1 MAKHPKTG
9 TSSLSKEDIYL
20 FHEGTF
26 FHSYRM
32 FGAHLTTEQGRE
44 GVRFTVWA
52 PQAVSVGVAMDR
64 NHWDGTR
71 DPLEL
76 VPDSGGVWSAF
87 VEGVA
92 YGELYKYAIE
102 SLSGEKLLRADPYG
116 VYAEVRPN
124 TASRVGSIRGYE
136 WGDQAWRRKRRAPY
150 AKPINI
156 YELQIGTWRQKED
169 GSFYTYREL
178 ADLLIPYAKEMGYT
192 HLEFMPLTEYPYDLS
207 WGYQATGYFAPT
219 SRYGEAKDLMYLID
233 RCHQADIGVL
243 LDWVPGHFAKDA
255 HGLRQFDGTPLYEYA
270 DPMLAEKPGWGTL
283 SFDFGK
289 PEVQSFLISSALYW
303 LEEFHFD
310 GLRIDAVTSML
321 RLDFEKQ
328 RHQWRPNR
336 HGGVENVDAI
346 EFLRKLNRTVFQYH
360 PNAIMAAEE
369 SSAWPMVTAPAH
381 EGGLGFNY
389 KWNMGWMNDTLKYV
403 ESGFDERPNLHNLL
417 TFPLMYAHSE
427 NFVLPLSHD
436 EVVHG
441 KKSLL
446 DKMPGS
452 YEEKFAGLRLL
463 LGYQITH
470 PGKKLLFMGGEFG
483 QFIEWKDEEQL
494 DWVLLDYEAHRKMQA
509 YTAALNHFYLQ
520 EKALWEIDHDWDGYD
535 WISASDSDQSV
546 ISFMR
551 KGKKSGDTLM
561 ILINFRPISYEDYRI
576 GVDKPGVYQEVF
588 SSDDSRFGGEGRLN
602 EGALRAEKG
611 KWHGREY
618 NLALKLPAL
627 GMVILKKSGRSA
639 DTLSVTAQAKTA
651 KSAPKAKKKTEI
663 QAETIGQELPKAKK
677 KAAAESVG
685 KAEAAQQPKAEAP
698 KAVRKGKAK

>member
-1 MAKHPKTG
+1 MAKQPAAGSQPLTQK
-9 TSSLSKEDIYL
+9 DIYL
-20 FHEGTF
+20 FHEGNY

-32 FGAHLTTEQGRE
+32 FGAHLSTENNKE

-52 PQAVSVGVAMDR
+52 PNAEFVGVAMDA
-64 NHWDGTR
+64 NEWDGGR
-71 DPLEL
+71 AALEL
-76 VPDSGGVWSAF
+76 LPKSGGIWSAF
-87 VEGVA
+87 LEGVR
-92 YGELYKYAIE
+92 YGDLYKYDIR
-102 SLSGEKLLRADPYG
+102 SKSGERLLRADPYG

-124 TASRVGSIRGYE
+124 TASRVGSVDGYA

-150 AKPINI
+150 AKPMNV
-156 YELQIGTWRQKED
+156 YEMQLGTWKQKED
-169 GSFYTYREL
+169 GTFYTYREL
-178 ADLLIPYAKEMGYT
+178 ADVLIPYIQEMGYT

-255 HGLRQFDGTPLYEYA
+255 HGLRQFDGSPLYEYA

-303 LEEFHFD
+303 LEMFHFD

-321 RLDFEKQ
+321 RLDFEKKP
-328 RHQWRPNR
+328 HQWRPNES
-336 HGGVENVDAI
+336 GGVENVDAI
-346 EFLRKLNRTVFQYH
+346 EFLRKLNRTIFSYY

-403 ESGFDERPNLHNLL
+403 ETHFDGRSSLHNLL
-417 TFPLMYAHSE
+417 TFPLVYAHSE
-427 NFVLPLSHD
+427 NYMLPLSHD

-494 DWVLLDYEAHRKMQA
+494 DWLLLDYEAHRKMQA
-509 YTAALNHFYLQ
+509 YTAALNHFYLN
-520 EKALWEIDHDWDGYD
+520 EKALWEIDHSWDGYD
-535 WISASDSDQSV
+535 WINADDSSQSV
-546 ISFMR
+546 ITFVR
-551 KGKKSGDTLM
+551 KGKKPGDTLY
-561 ILINFRPISYEDYRI
+561 ILINFKPIAYEDYRI
-576 GVDKPGVYQEVF
+576 GVDKPGAYAELF
-588 SSDDSRFGGEGRLN
+588 NSDDIRFGGGGILN
-602 EGALRAEKG
+602 GELIRAEKG
-611 KWHGREY
+611 TWHDRPY
-618 NLALKLPAL
+618 HLPVKLPAL
-627 GMVILKKSGRSA
+627 GMVILKKSARSA
-639 DTLSVTAQAKTA
+639 DTLKVSE
-651 KSAPKAKKKTEI
+651 APAKKST
-663 QAETIGQELPKAKK
+663 AKK
-677 KAAAESVG
+677 KASDKPSKMPKTDAKPAA
-685 KAEAAQQPKAEAP
+685 
-698 KAVRKGKAK
+698 RKGKDQ